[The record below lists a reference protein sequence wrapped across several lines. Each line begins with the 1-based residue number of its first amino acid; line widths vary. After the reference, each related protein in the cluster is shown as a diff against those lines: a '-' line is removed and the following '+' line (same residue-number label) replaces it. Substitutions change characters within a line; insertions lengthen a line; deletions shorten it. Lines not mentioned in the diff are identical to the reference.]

1 MNYSAKEAKEAAM
14 RVITDRKVTRMQ
26 KVGPQF
32 ANQMARLKE
41 IAESGEWGAFFSVPH
56 GQCQDFIW
64 YFENQGFSVIVAP
77 QIRQESRDHITY
89 HVTWS

>member
-1 MNYSAKEAKEAAM
+1 MNFSAKDAKDAAM
-14 RVITDRKVTRMQ
+14 RVIAERKAARLAKIGTM
-26 KVGPQF
+26 F
-32 ANQMARLKE
+32 DNQMARLKE
-41 IAESGEWGAFFSVPH
+41 IAEQGEWGVFYAIPH

-64 YFENQGFSVIVAP
+64 YMENQGYGVIVAP